1 MFLRNLSV
9 ALVGGAI
16 GGGATTLFIWLLGA
30 LGVPAML
37 GMTAPPVEIT
47 KGFIYRT
54 LVWGGIWGAV
64 LMLPV
69 LRRQWF
75 WRGVLL
81 SLLPTA
87 ALFFYF
93 FPRQQLGMFGMNAG
107 IGLPIMALV
116 ANFLWGIV
124 AALWFYAA
132 AQDNGRRFA

>member
-16 GGGATTLFIWLLGA
+16 GGGVTTLLIWLIGA
-30 LGVPAML
+30 LGIAGML
-37 GMTAPPVEIT
+37 SATMPPMVID
-47 KGFIYRT
+47 KAFIYRT
-54 LVWGGIWGAV
+54 LVWGGIWGIV
-64 LMLPV
+64 LLLPV

-87 ALFFYF
+87 ALYFYF
-93 FPRQQLGMFGMNAG
+93 FPKQQLGMFGMTAG

-116 ANFLWGIV
+116 ANFVWGAV
-124 AALWFYAA
+124 AALWFHAA
-132 AQDNGRRFA
+132 AQDNGRRFG